1 MAKNAIRLSLIFSFL
16 SCYTSLLF
24 VLALV
29 IGIFKMAKIARGIS
43 GDFLRRGTAQAWGRI
58 WIRRK
63 HHHKFTFWCGMIG
76 KELGK
81 NTINECGKHHH
92 KFAFY
97 CDMISEG
104 LRNALNITTVR
115 RKKILSVT
123 PLYPLGV
130 TALLVNKASRDGSA
144 VALPRVPQH

>member
-43 GDFLRRGTAQAWGRI
+43 GDSLRRGTARAWGRI

-63 HHHKFTFWCGMIG
+63 HHHKFAFVGGMIG

-92 KFAFY
+92 KFTFGGG
-97 CDMISEG
+97 MIGKESWE
-104 LRNALNITTVR
+104 AVR
-115 RKKILSVT
+115 
-123 PLYPLGV
+123 
-130 TALLVNKASRDGSA
+130 
-144 VALPRVPQH
+144 VAQR

>member
-43 GDFLRRGTAQAWGRI
+43 GDFLRRGTARAWGRI
-58 WIRRK
+58 WIRR
-63 HHHKFTFWCGMIG
+63 
-76 KELGK
+76 
-81 NTINECGKHHH
+81 KHHH

>member
-1 MAKNAIRLSLIFSFL
+1 MFAIHAI
-16 SCYTSLLF
+16 TQ
-24 VLALV
+24 
-29 IGIFKMAKIARGIS
+29 IAS
-43 GDFLRRGTAQAWGRI
+43 KTEKLWAEK
-58 WIRRK
+58 K
-63 HHHKFTFWCGMIG
+63 HHHKFTFGGGMIG
-76 KELGK
+76 
-81 NTINECGKHHH
+81 
-92 KFAFY
+92 
-97 CDMISEG
+97 EG

>member
-1 MAKNAIRLSLIFSFL
+1 MSFFYFYIYIWLFCYRFAITQAETKNN
-16 SCYTSLLF
+16 
-24 VLALV
+24 LAQ
-29 IGIFKMAKIARGIS
+29 KN
-43 GDFLRRGTAQAWGRI
+43 
-58 WIRRK
+58 
-63 HHHKFTFWCGMIG
+63 HHHKFT
-76 KELGK
+76 
-81 NTINECGKHHH
+81 
-92 KFAFY
+92 FY

-144 VALPRVPQH
+144 VALPRVPQR